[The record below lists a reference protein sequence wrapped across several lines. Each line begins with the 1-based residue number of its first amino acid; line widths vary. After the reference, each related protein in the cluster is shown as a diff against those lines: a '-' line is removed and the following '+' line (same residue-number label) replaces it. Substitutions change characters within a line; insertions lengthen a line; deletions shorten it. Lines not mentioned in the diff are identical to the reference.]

1 MADRNR
7 DLSWYE
13 IKDLRNKGILPE
25 LEDDL
30 LDELLKLAVKM
41 IGEKDRQE
49 GEHWSESTEEI
60 AKLMVAF
67 HNSL

>member
-7 DLSWYE
+7 EDLSWYE
-13 IKDLRNKGILPE
+13 IKDLRNKGLLPE
-25 LEDDL
+25 PE
-30 LDELLKLAVKM
+30 DELLTLAVKM
-41 IGEKDRQE
+41 VGEKDRQE
-49 GEHWSESTEEI
+49 GEHWSEITEEI